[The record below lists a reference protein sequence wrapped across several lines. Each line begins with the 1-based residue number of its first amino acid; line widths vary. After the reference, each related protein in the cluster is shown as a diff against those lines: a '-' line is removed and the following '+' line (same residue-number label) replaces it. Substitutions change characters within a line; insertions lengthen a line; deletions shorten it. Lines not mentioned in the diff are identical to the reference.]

1 MKNKYLLRGLL
12 PIAALFHGAVSGQ
25 STLIHYWNFNNN
37 ASVAAIITP
46 TSTLLNGS
54 ITATSTGTGSN
65 DTFIDF
71 AGGTSQNFNIDNF
84 NARNG
89 DASGTHLRYNYP
101 INGNVQFNLPTTG
114 YNNVIV
120 KFTTR
125 RSGSGAG
132 TQTWSY
138 TLDGTTYTTYQTV
151 SPQDANPQLVTFDF
165 SNVTGVSNNPN
176 FKLKVVFTQGT
187 GGAVGNN
194 RFDNFTVDATSV
206 GGTDTT
212 PPTVAY
218 LPANNVNNAST
229 TVNPTITFNEN
240 VRLIDNS
247 VITSANAQNLVE
259 LRLGNATG
267 NVVPFTTTF
276 ANNVI
281 TVIPTGGL
289 VPNQAYYLALK
300 PNMVEDTS
308 DNAVTTATSSIFTT
322 AGTSISLDKTLI
334 KVNENAGTLA
344 FKINVINP
352 SNATVNLVA
361 KPVSFNTA
369 NSSDFTFTSQTI
381 NMTPSTTSVTVN
393 IPILDDTLEEQQA
406 EYFVLGLENPVGT
419 TITGDTTSTV
429 YIIDNDKAAPVP
441 SNQISLNYIGSFD
454 PSGNNNSSTEIVV
467 HDPATQRLF
476 TISSLTDV
484 FDIINFSNPLVP
496 SVINTINMAPYGGIT
511 SIAVKNGIIA
521 VASPNGTNPQG
532 NGSVVFF
539 DINGNFLKQV
549 NVGVLPDMVAFT
561 PDGTKVM
568 TANEGEPN
576 DAYTVDPE
584 GSISIINIPS
594 LTVAG
599 IQALTQS
606 NVTTLA
612 FTQFNGQEATLAL
625 TGGRKVKS
633 TSTLAQDL
641 EPEYITIST
650 DSQKAWV
657 SCQENNAIIE
667 VDLVTNTLGN
677 IWGLGKK
684 DMSLPG
690 NGFDASDNNGEILIA
705 NWPVKT
711 YYNPDAMASFKVGNT
726 NYLVTAN
733 EGDEKDLGGFSERT
747 TVGANGYTL
756 DPTIFPNASILKASH
771 NLGRFRVTNVN
782 GNTDGDADFEEINA
796 LGARSFSIFNA
807 DTKQIVYDSGDQ
819 FERYI
824 AANHPLIF
832 NADNEAN
839 GAKTRSRAKGPEPEG
854 ITLGAIGTQTFA
866 FITLERTGGVM
877 VYNVTD
883 PNNVTF
889 VDYKHS
895 RSTSAFGG
903 DNGPE
908 GITYIPPA
916 NMNNGKGYVIVANEI
931 SGTLSMYEVTPSATL
946 ATGEVKTEKAS
957 FNIFPNPVNKGNTLY
972 FNRAQGYELYDM
984 SGKLLGKEKSA
995 LTIDTSNLN
1004 TGVYLIK
1011 TSEGEVKRF
1020 IVK

>member
-37 ASVAAIITP
+37 ASVSAITTP

-71 AGGTSQNFNIDNF
+71 ASGTSQNFNIDNF

-138 TLDGTTYTTYQTV
+138 SLDGTTYTTYQTV

-308 DNAVTTATSSIFTT
+308 DNAVTAATSSIFTT

-361 KPVSFNTA
+361 KPAAFNTA

-381 NMTPSTTSVTVN
+381 NITPSTTSVTVN
-393 IPILDDTLEEQQA
+393 IPIIDDTLAEQQA
-406 EYFVLGLENPVGT
+406 EYFVLGLENPAGT
-419 TITGDTTSTV
+419 AITGDTTSTV

-441 SNQISLNYIGSFD
+441 SNPNMLNYIGSFD
-454 PSGNNNSSTEIVV
+454 PSGNNTSSTEIVV
-467 HDPATQRLF
+467 HDSATQRLF

-484 FDIINFSNPLVP
+484 FDIINFANPLAP
-496 SVINTINMAPYGGIT
+496 SVISTVNMAPYGGIT

-584 GSISIINIPS
+584 GSISIINIPN

-667 VDLVTNTLGN
+667 VNLVTNTLGN

-782 GNTDGDADFEEINA
+782 GNTDGDTDFEEIHA

-839 GAKTRSRAKGPEPEG
+839 GAKARSRAKGPEPEG
-854 ITLGAIGTQTFA
+854 VTLGTIGTQTFA